1 MDNSTVGEI
10 KSRIDIA
17 DLIGE
22 YITLKR
28 VGSGYQGLCP
38 FHAEKNPS
46 FYVSPQRQSF
56 KCFGCGAYG
65 DIFTF
70 VMKIDGVEFKEALGM
85 LAQKAGVELKHFDSA
100 QNTIRQR
107 LLQLNEDATRF
118 FEKQLEKSKAGK
130 EIQLYLAKRKINPES
145 IKKWR
150 LGYAPEKWRA
160 LLDFLQPLGFSKEE
174 VVQAGL
180 AIDNEKKHSVYDR
193 FRGRIIF
200 PINNLSSQ
208 VIGFGG
214 RVKPGKED
222 DQGAKYLNTPT
233 TLLYDKS
240 RVLYGLEKARGKIRE
255 EDQVILVEGYT
266 DVIASHQAGFTNTVS
281 VSGTAL
287 TPYQAEILKRYT
299 DKVAIAFDMDEAGQS
314 AAQRSIGLL
323 QEKGFLIRV
332 ITVTGNLDPAEIIG
346 KSSQDW
352 KKAIKESQSIF
363 DFYFQRAFASYSKE
377 EPEGRKEISAMLLPL
392 LARIPNR
399 IEQAHWIQKL
409 AQALKV
415 DEESI
420 ANELTRRG
428 KEKTGSSKGEGA
440 ELEKVVPSSS
450 TQLSRRQ
457 KLEERVLALIS
468 AQELSPDSITLQQ
481 AAFFSPASRK
491 VIRQWKKGKLQQ
503 AREKSRELDNFLN
516 ALALE
521 IDQEEIAGEEELEI
535 CLAELEQLEIKE
547 KLGKLAQE
555 IEEAE
560 NGKKESLLE
569 KLTQE
574 FQKLSRKLT
583 HYGQNHHPQK

>member
-332 ITVTGNLDPAEIIG
+332 ITVAGHLDPAEIIG
-346 KSSQDW
+346 KSSQNW
-352 KKAIKESQSIF
+352 KKAIEESQSIF

-377 EPEGRKEISAMLLPL
+377 EPEGRKEISAILLPL

-420 ANELTRRG
+420 VNELTRRG
-428 KEKTGSSKGEGA
+428 KEETRSSKGEGA